1 MCVFPDWHKNCPL
14 ACGGMQLILKW
25 AIFVW
30 ISKLTQKLPTKR
42 CFLAFFKVGIFCV
55 NFQIDTNLPTQ
66 MSFLAFFKVGIFC
79 VFFQIYTKI
88 AHLHST
94 AEFKL
99 LPQVGSFCVIFQFT
113 PSDLEKHTK
122 IAHYLV
128 CMYHNKYVGKFCVF
142 FPIHPLWFGK
152 THKICPLVGGA

>member
-1 MCVFPDWHKNCPL
+1 
-14 ACGGMQLILKW
+14 MQLILKW
-25 AIFVW
+25 AIVVCF
-30 ISKLTQKLPTKR
+30 SKLTQKLPTKM
-42 CFLAFFKVGIFCV
+42 G
-55 NFQIDTNLPTQ
+55 
-66 MSFLAFFKVGIFC
+66 FLAFFKVGIFC

-122 IAHYLV
+122 IAHYLG

-142 FPIHPLWFGK
+142 FQFTPCDLEKHTKFA
-152 THKICPLVGGA
+152 H

>member
-1 MCVFPDWHKNCPL
+1 M
-14 ACGGMQLILKW
+14 W
-25 AIFVW
+25 AFFVCF
-30 ISKLTQKLPTKR
+30 SRLTQKLSIGVR
-42 CFLAFFKVGIFCV
+42 WYAANFKVGNFCV

-113 PSDLEKHTK
+113 PSDLENHTK
-122 IAHYLV
+122 IAHYLG

-142 FPIHPLWFGK
+142 FQFTPCDLEKHTKFA
-152 THKICPLVGGA
+152 H